1 MGYRS
6 DVALGIVFT
15 DKGKLK
21 DFALK
26 VMAFQPEDV
35 RKALAEYNQDE
46 NELPVG
52 FIFASFL
59 GTKWY
64 DSYPDVHGHVALQD
78 FAREH
83 GACTAYVRAGEE
95 PNDME
100 SDFMEPSID
109 GDCFD
114 TEEVAQ
120 LIQFLYDSFG
130 VVTRI
135 EYPQGGKP
143 LEFN

>member
-26 VMAFQPEDV
+26 VMAFQPQEVREALEQYRASEDD
-35 RKALAEYNQDE
+35 AM
-46 NELPVG
+46 
-52 FIFASFL
+52 IFAFL
-59 GTKWY
+59 EQCKWY
-64 DSYPDVHGHVALQD
+64 DSYPDVQAHVALQG

-83 GACTAYVRAGEE
+83 GAATAYIRVGE
-95 PNDME
+95 DDGDVE